1 MLEELELA
9 VNHGF
14 QMANPYCSCEL
25 TRVRSTSGGGR
36 GRWSGWVG
44 AGKSSLLA
52 AILSEME
59 QQGSG
64 AVEVIGGPVAYV
76 PQQSWIISG
85 TIRENVLFGRPIDLA
100 RYAAVLTACQLDA
113 DLAVMAPT
121 GGDETEIGERV
132 KRPAIRHE
140 SLDSFLCGLGSCRQP
155 EFVGSFQGLNLS
167 GGQGLR
173 LSLARAAYQA
183 TDPAGGCELV
193 LLDDPLST
201 RWLAGVS
208 PGTQI

>member
-1 MLEELELA
+1 M
-9 VNHGF
+9 VG
-14 QMANPYCSCEL
+14 
-25 TRVRSTSGGGR
+25 VVGR
-36 GRWSGWVG
+36 VG

-85 TIRENVLFGRPIDLA
+85 TIRENVLFGRPIDPA

-113 DLAVMAPT
+113 DLAAMAPT

-132 KRPAIRHE
+132 KSPAICHESSVVSVLAAGRSSWGLFRGSTSPVGSGCGSRWPGRRTRRRTRPAAASWCCLTIR
-140 SLDSFLCGLGSCRQP
+140 CR
-155 EFVGSFQGLNLS
+155 
-167 GGQGLR
+167 
-173 LSLARAAYQA
+173 
-183 TDPAGGCELV
+183 
-193 LLDDPLST
+193 LST
-201 RWLAGVS
+201 RWSAGLS
-208 PGTQI
+208 PGTQIQDTSSYKTTGAVC

>member
-1 MLEELELA
+1 MA
-9 VNHGF
+9 VG
-14 QMANPYCSCEL
+14 S
-25 TRVRSTSGGGR
+25 VVGVVGR
-36 GRWSGWVG
+36 VG

-64 AVEVIGGPVAYV
+64 AVEVIGGPGAYV

-193 LLDDPLST
+193 LLDDPLSAVDALVG
-201 RWLAGVS
+201 RSVPRNSNSGHQLIQNNWGGMLSSS
-208 PGTQI
+208 PG